1 MKNKYFPDE
10 DITQNDLFFLC
21 SMIER
26 VARKLHRRN
35 EYVVNTIGTSQLTH
49 LLSVASVLHCENP
62 EQVAQDWID
71 GYHLTPGQF
80 DITDVNPELCKKIPS
95 ATAIGK
101 VYARLILDT
110 LQPNEDFASAAIRVY
125 NNPICRVIDDYNA
138 SAYFEPSYVVAK
150 AYFDG
155 GF

>member
-35 EYVVNTIGTSQLTH
+35 EYVVNTIGTSQITH
-49 LLSVASVLHCENP
+49 LLSVAGVLHCENP
-62 EQVAQDWID
+62 EQVVQDWID

-80 DITDVNPELCKKIPS
+80 DITNVNPELCKKIPS
-95 ATAIGK
+95 AYDMGK
-101 VYARLILDT
+101 VYARLISDT
-110 LQPNEDFASAAIRVY
+110 LRPEEDYASAVIRVY
-125 NNPICRVIDDYNA
+125 NNPLCEVIDDYNT
-138 SAYFEPSYVVAK
+138 SAFYEPSYVVAK
-150 AYFDG
+150 AYLDG